1 MMTKR
6 KARRTLLG
14 SMGLTRQSSAYR
26 PIGLSGEI
34 KAASSGIQV
43 IDGNDFDKRAAALQK
58 GRSKTTVHA

>member
-1 MMTKR
+1 MTKR
-6 KARRTLLG
+6 KARRPLLG
-14 SMGLTRQSSAYR
+14 SIGLTHRSSAYR

-58 GRSKTTVHA
+58 GRNKTTVHA

>member
-1 MMTKR
+1 MTKR

-34 KAASSGIQV
+34 KAASSGIQI

-58 GRSKTTVHA
+58 GRNKTTVHA

>member
-1 MMTKR
+1 MTKR

>member
-1 MMTKR
+1 MTKR
-6 KARRTLLG
+6 KARRTLLS
-14 SMGLTRQSSAYR
+14 SMGLKRRSSAYR

-58 GRSKTTVHA
+58 SWNKTTVHA